1 MLVRDSLS
9 GKIISYTPESE
20 VENKGSVEVAVL
32 DGRYILNDFSRIID
46 TRFKSLPDAISAEES
61 VYEKMMNFQNRSL
74 IPGEYEKLTGKPLP
88 DGLGVEQIREL
99 AKKEFL
105 TNINN
110 LTASDGNTIGGLQN
124 RISELTNELARK
136 DSIISDQLQTISNF
150 DDVLSSVSAERA
162 NALSQAEKQRE
173 AKVSLQQ
180 QADETLFRTEL
191 EVIKQRE
198 ESARAAEELKESL
211 LAVADQRDEITGLQ
225 TDIAVTNAAITGL
238 SSDIGDIKGDISGI
252 NTQISETNNTIKD
265 VEGKADD
272 AIEQADGARNDAN
285 TSLFKINEAN
295 TKALRDVEDTDT
307 AKQAIDKIFP
317 I

>member
-1 MLVRDSLS
+1 MLKRDSLN
-9 GKIISYTPESE
+9 GKIISFIPQSE
-20 VENKGSVEVAVL
+20 VQNDGSIEVAIL
-32 DGRYILNDFSRIID
+32 DGRYVRSDFSRIID
-46 TRFKSLPDAISAEES
+46 TRFKSLPDAIDAEKTVIDKIS
-61 VYEKMMNFQNRSL
+61 TAQNKSL
-74 IPGEYEKLTGKPLP
+74 LPGEFEKLTGKPLP
-88 DGLGVEQIREL
+88 ANLSDQQIREL

-110 LTASDGNTIGGLQN
+110 LTNSGDNTIGGLQS
-124 RISELTNELARK
+124 RIRDLELQMERK

-162 NALSQAEKQRE
+162 NALTTAEKQRE

-198 ESARAAEELKESL
+198 ESARAAQELKESL
-211 LAVADQRDEITGLQ
+211 LAVADQRDEITNIQ
-225 TDIAVTNAAITGL
+225 TDIATTNAVVTGL
-238 SSDIGDIKGDISGI
+238 ASDIGDINVQLTDQENAIR
-252 NTQISETNNTIKD
+252 D
-265 VEGKADD
+265 ADD
-272 AIEQADGARNDAN
+272 KATDAIDQADNARNDAN
-285 TSLFKINEAN
+285 ASIFKINEAN